1 MKKNKAGFA
10 VFCFICGI
18 IMGAIIGVL
27 IGMFLFGNKTG
38 QTTGETKEPVT
49 VESEGQTQ
57 SGQEPQAETEADARE
72 EDTISVITVGDQ
84 TISMVEMNVYLYQLR
99 DFYTTQYG
107 ESPWNTTMDDGTL
120 LGDYA
125 KNELY
130 NGLVRTE
137 ILIAKAGDYDVA
149 LTDEEKQQCA
159 DAAKEYIDSLGSA
172 ICQDFGLTLEGV
184 TTVNEKEA
192 LSTKVYNAAL
202 DQLSSETGE
211 TSDEALAEAFEEQ
224 YAQWQSEYTVE
235 TDPIWDNIV
244 VGSVG

>member
-10 VFCFICGI
+10 VFCFICGVI
-18 IMGAIIGVL
+18 IGAIIGVM
-27 IGMFLFGNKTG
+27 IGMFILRNNNG
-38 QTTGETKEPVT
+38 QTTGETTNPT
-49 VESEGQTQ
+49 TSESTSGNGSQT
-57 SGQEPQAETEADARE
+57 ETEADARE
-72 EDTISVITVGDQ
+72 ENSIAVITVGDQ
-84 TISMVEMNVYLYQLR
+84 TISMLEMNVYLYQLR

-137 ILIAKAGDYDVA
+137 ILIAKAGDYNVE

-159 DAAKEYIDSLGSA
+159 DEAQTYVDGLGSA
-172 ICQDFGLTLEGV
+172 ICQNFGLTLEGV
-184 TTVNEKEA
+184 TTVNENEA

-202 DQLSSETGE
+202 DQLAAETGE
-211 TSDEALAEAFEEQ
+211 TSDEALAEAFEEL
-224 YAQWQSEYTVE
+224 YTQWQGEYTVE